1 METSLSITSV
11 QESDGGV
18 YQCVVTNG
26 IGVATANELLIA
38 KSNSKRMDFCTVP
51 QSIAL
56 FHMCD
61 TPTFSL
67 AAEMMATI
75 FQ

>member
-11 QESDGGV
+11 QESDKGV

-26 IGVATANELLIA
+26 IGVAVANELLIA
-38 KSNSKRMDFCTVP
+38 KSNLKRMDYCTVP

-56 FHMCD
+56 FHYSVCVIHQL
-61 TPTFSL
+61 SRL
-67 AAEMMATI
+67 
-75 FQ
+75 QQK